1 MSAEVLT
8 PAALSFANGAPRR
21 VLVIVTRRI
30 GDVLL
35 ATPVLRSLKRAWP
48 DAELDML
55 VFEGTEGVVAGNPD
69 VRRVITV
76 PERPRF
82 SQHLKL
88 AWNLTRR
95 YDLAISLLPGDRPTL
110 YAWFAG
116 RKRVG
121 LHEPALKT
129 RWKQWL
135 LDAWIPFDNQDTH
148 TVRMHLAVLASLGV
162 SPRADVLASWT
173 QADAATAQRLLAPL
187 DGAAYAVIHP
197 YPKFR
202 YKMWTVDGWIALA
215 EWLSRRGLRVVL
227 TGGPGADERA
237 YANGIAQRLP
247 AALNLAGQL
256 TLGATACVVSRAAVY
271 IGPDTAI
278 THAAAALGV
287 PTVALYGPTNPVKW
301 GPWPSG
307 QSADEN
313 PWARVGSQ
321 AALNVRLVQGSGACV
336 PCCLEGC
343 ERHIESTSDCLTGL
357 APERVIAAIEELLHL
372 PPDDA
377 SLAPNRVRDS

>member
-1 MSAEVLT
+1 MSTGVL
-8 PAALSFANGAPRR
+8 ALSFARAAPRR

-48 DAELDML
+48 QSDIDVL
-55 VFEGTEGVVAGNPD
+55 VFAGTEGVVAGDPD
-69 VRRVITV
+69 IHRIITV

-82 SQHLKL
+82 SEHLEL

-121 LHEPALKT
+121 LQEATPKA
-129 RWKQWL
+129 RWKHWL

-148 TVRMHLAVLASLGV
+148 TVRMHLAVLAALGV
-162 SPRADVLASWT
+162 SPRADVVAGWT
-173 QADAATAQRLLAPL
+173 EADAAEAETLLAPVE
-187 DGAAYAVIHP
+187 GAGYAVIHP

-202 YKMWTVDGWIALA
+202 YKMWTVEGWIAVA
-215 EWLSRRGLRVVL
+215 ERLSKRGLSVVL
-227 TGGPGADERA
+227 TGGPGADEKA
-237 YANGIAQRLP
+237 YVSALAQRLP
-247 AALNLAGQL
+247 AALNLAGKL
-256 TLGATACVVSRAAVY
+256 TLGATAFVVSRAAIYV
-271 IGPDTAI
+271 GPDTAI

-307 QSADEN
+307 QAADEN
-313 PWARVGSQ
+313 PWARIGSQ
-321 AALNVRLVQGSGACV
+321 AARHVRLVQGSGACV
-336 PCCLEGC
+336 PCGLEGC

-357 APERVIAAIEELLHL
+357 APERVIAAIEDVL
-372 PPDDA
+372 
-377 SLAPNRVRDS
+377 R